1 MSRQEDDPQA
11 HPSYNNYEEVKEL
24 SKGAWGRLILV
35 QYQKTKKF
43 FKMLRLPY
51 LSIANKKLADDDV
64 AILKFKSKYLVA
76 FIEAFQ
82 YQNDL
87 CIITEHCPYGNIRE
101 FIEELKLVPD
111 KERKTQVYEILF
123 QILSGV
129 LDLHSQ
135 GILHEDLK
143 PENVFLDINGNIKI
157 GNYGINFVLS
167 LESKAVG
174 KKSYQPPEAYK
185 KEKYTFASDIFS
197 AGVIVLES
205 LIGKNPFEGATI
217 EETVNNI
224 INGTIQPLPDYISSN
239 LRDTLLSMLNKDPS
253 KRPTA
258 KELL

>member
-1 MSRQEDDPQA
+1 MSHQEDDLQA

-51 LSIANKKLADDDV
+51 LSVENKKLADDDV

-76 FIEAFQ
+76 FVEAFQ
-82 YQNDL
+82 HQNDL

-111 KERKTQVYEILF
+111 KERKIQIYEILF

-129 LDLHSQ
+129 SDLHSQ

-143 PENVFLDINGNIKI
+143 PENIFLDINGNIKI
-157 GNYGINFVLS
+157 
-167 LESKAVG
+167 
-174 KKSYQPPEAYK
+174 
-185 KEKYTFASDIFS
+185 
-197 AGVIVLES
+197 
-205 LIGKNPFEGATI
+205 
-217 EETVNNI
+217 
-224 INGTIQPLPDYISSN
+224 
-239 LRDTLLSMLNKDPS
+239 
-253 KRPTA
+253 
-258 KELL
+258 